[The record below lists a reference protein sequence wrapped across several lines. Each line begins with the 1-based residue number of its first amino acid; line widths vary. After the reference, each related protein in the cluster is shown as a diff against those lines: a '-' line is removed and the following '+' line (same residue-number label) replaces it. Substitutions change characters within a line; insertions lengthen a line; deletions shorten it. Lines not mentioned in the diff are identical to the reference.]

1 MVGFS
6 GTNTARSLAILTLAL
21 ASVGLFSELRA
32 QHTTAKIVGLGATA
46 CARFVEDINADPTLK
61 RDYLAWAQGFMS
73 GILVSRP
80 AGVDEALNLNP
91 VTFDLA
97 AQLQFLEG
105 QCVKDTK
112 LSFSD
117 AVTSLYQ
124 RLRNEGRT

>member
-1 MVGFS
+1 MAFNRRI
-6 GTNTARSLAILTLAL
+6 TCRTLACLMLIVAL
-21 ASVGLFSELRA
+21 ASSRSELRA
-32 QHTTAKIVGLGATA
+32 QQATARIVGLGAVS
-46 CARFVEDINADPTLK
+46 CARFVADVNSNPSLK

-80 AGVDEALNLNP
+80 TGVDEALDLNP
-91 VTFDLA
+91 VSFDLA

-105 QCVKDTK
+105 QCAKDTK
-112 LSFSD
+112 VSFSD